1 MISNK
6 ISGSIQKNNPP
17 TIAVM
22 PFKNMSNDA
31 EQEYFAY
38 GVTEDI
44 ISNLYSWK
52 SFPIYLETLVLV
64 SKIRTQRYE
73 KLLMNLMRNISLKE

>member
-6 ISGSIQKNNPP
+6 ITDPIQKNNPP

-22 PFKNMSNDA
+22 PFKNMSNDE
-31 EQEYFAY
+31 EQEYFSD

-52 SFPIYLETLVLV
+52 SFPIL
-64 SKIRTQRYE
+64 SRNSSFSFKNKNAKI
-73 KLLMNLMRNISLKE
+73 